1 MKNLFE
7 SAYNNPLFKQ
17 LKVSDTLFTEYKC
30 MEDASVFK
38 IWSDINYFVYAL
50 SGKKKWKSQEA
61 EYMIHA
67 GEAIFVKKGA
77 NIIHKFFETDFCALI
92 IFVPDTFIKNL
103 IQQHPDTLKKVA
115 IKNSDSVIPLH
126 LDESLNIY
134 FQSLY
139 AYFLK
144 EQHPT
149 TNLLE
154 IKFKELILN
163 LISTEENTTLCNYFK
178 LLCHESKSSLQDIME
193 SNFTYNLTLD
203 EFARLCHRSLAT
215 FKRDFKELYQIT
227 PGKWLINKR
236 LEFAKNMLQFS
247 DKSINDIAFESG
259 FENTS
264 HFIKKFK
271 ETFGT
276 TPLQYQKSGLTHQD

>member
-7 SAYNNPLFKQ
+7 SANGNPLFKQ

-30 MEDASVFK
+30 LEEASMFK
-38 IWSDINYFVYAL
+38 IWSHVNYFVYVL
-50 SGKKKWKSQEA
+50 SGKKKWKSQQA
-61 EYMIHA
+61 EHMIHA

-92 IFVPDTFIKNL
+92 IFVPDAFIKNL
-103 IQQHPDTLKKVA
+103 IQNNADLFTKKVC
-115 IKNSDSVIPLH
+115 NEVDSIIPLH

-139 AYFLK
+139 SYFLK
-144 EQHPT
+144 EQHPS

-163 LISTEENTTLCNYFK
+163 LVSTEENASLCNYFK

-193 SNFTYNLTLD
+193 SNFTYNLTLH
-203 EFARLCHRSLAT
+203 EFARLSHRSLAT
-215 FKRDFKELYQIT
+215 FKRDFKELYKTT
-227 PGKWLINKR
+227 PGKWLIKKR

-276 TPLQYQKSGLTHQD
+276 TPLQYQKSSLIHQD